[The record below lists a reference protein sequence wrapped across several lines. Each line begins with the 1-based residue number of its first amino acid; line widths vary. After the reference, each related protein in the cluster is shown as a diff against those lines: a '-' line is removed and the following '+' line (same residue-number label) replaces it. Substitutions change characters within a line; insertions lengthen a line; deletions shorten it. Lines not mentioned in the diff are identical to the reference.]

1 MGFSSQEL
9 SVIHAA
15 KQKAASAWALRIFLI
30 IAVVATAFL
39 AAYGEIDAQICAIIA
54 VVVALIA
61 AFGPQ
66 ISLGPKYEDLLNI
79 LESKLEQQPKL

>member
-1 MGFSSQEL
+1 MSFSSQEL

-15 KQKAASAWALRIFLI
+15 KKKAASAWALRVFLI
-30 IAVVATAFL
+30 VTVVAAAFL
-39 AAYGEIDAQICAIIA
+39 AANGEINAESCAILA
-54 VVVALIA
+54 VIVALIA